1 VRRPLVFVVLLVAF
15 ACGEEPAPTT
25 RAELPVGPEGYP
37 TPDQVVENGQHVI
50 TMQGVRKAVLV
61 AEQLYFFNQLGKVV
75 GDTIQVTFYDEEGR
89 YQSTLTARRG
99 DLEQGAQNMVATGD
113 VVVRGTE
120 STIRTDKLRYDPVAN
135 QVVTETTT
143 EIVQGGNVIRG
154 RGVTAD
160 PGLKSIKITG
170 GSAVLRSEPA
180 IGSEPATSDTAAP
193 TPDVPP
199 SDETPAEPPP
209 APGPVSDAGVDGAT

>member
-1 VRRPLVFVVLLVAF
+1 MASVMKRALVILAF
-15 ACGEEPAPTT
+15 IAATGCGEEPEPAA
-25 RAELPVGPEGYP
+25 RGQLPSGPEGYP
-37 TPDQVVENGQHVI
+37 APDQVVENGQHVI
-50 TMQGVRKAVLV
+50 TVQGVRKAVLV

-75 GDTIQVTFYDEEGR
+75 GDTIQVTFYDQEGL

-99 DLEQGAQNMVATGD
+99 ELEQATQSMIATGQ

-120 STIRTDKLRYDPVAN
+120 STIRTDRLRYDPVAN
-135 QVVTETTT
+135 QVITEAST
-143 EIVQGGNVIRG
+143 EIVQGNNVIRG

-180 IGSEPATSDTAAP
+180 LGSQPAAADTTGTTPGVTPPEVTPPDTA
-193 TPDVPP
+193 
-199 SDETPAEPPP
+199 P
-209 APGPVSDAGVDGAT
+209 APDAGTDGT